1 MFAADDPDD
10 MANGI
15 QCKGASPNDD
25 RYSSAWKFSARLGL
39 VRGHARK
46 VWASRLLP
54 LGQYPRMR
62 VQQDD
67 GLVCLLVVAIL
78 PKAVVP
84 WHLGPASTPSVRK
97 HSAERMELETY
108 CAWLPA
114 PLRVPI
120 GLLCGPNKGADV
132 TVSRAVPSPGPSF
145 QLTSEQFIHDAGWC
159 DSSGVVSTRTG
170 GALSLF
176 AMNWLQQSSKALWKT
191 LIQKTGTFFFGASN
205 KAYEARTSMLV
216 FLQSFHPRERGDVR
230 SGLFASAPV
239 GLMAVLG
246 RRAYSVTG

>member
-1 MFAADDPDD
+1 MFVADDPDY

-15 QCKGASPNDD
+15 QCKGVSPYDD

-39 VRGHARK
+39 VLGHALK

-67 GLVCLLVVAIL
+67 GLMCLLVAATL

-114 PLRVPI
+114 PLRVPMAQLH
-120 GLLCGPNKGADV
+120 GVALPHGAETARRCVKHSLLE
-132 TVSRAVPSPGPSF
+132 RPGPKSLSPLQAQGLF
-145 QLTSEQFIHDAGWC
+145 GSRMGRFSTFC
-159 DSSGVVSTRTG
+159 VSKVEKVS
-170 GALSLF
+170 LSLSLSPLLF
-176 AMNWLQQSSKALWKT
+176 CFFPEYGKNSSR
-191 LIQKTGTFFFGASN
+191 
-205 KAYEARTSMLV
+205 YLV
-216 FLQSFHPRERGDVR
+216 FGLRLSREIH
-230 SGLFASAPV
+230 A
-239 GLMAVLG
+239 
-246 RRAYSVTG
+246 

>member
-1 MFAADDPDD
+1 MFVVDDPDY

-15 QCKGASPNDD
+15 QCKGVCPYDD

-39 VRGHARK
+39 VLGHALK

-54 LGQYPRMR
+54 LGLYPRMR

-67 GLVCLLVVAIL
+67 GLMCLLVVATL

-84 WHLGPASTPSVRK
+84 WHLGPAPTPSVRK

-114 PLRVPI
+114 PLRVPMC
-120 GLLCGPNKGADV
+120 LLRGPNKGADV
-132 TVSRAVPSPGPSF
+132 TVSRPVPSPGPSF
-145 QLTSEQFIHDAGWC
+145 QLTSEQIIHDAGWC
-159 DSSGVVSTRTG
+159 EGSGVVSTRTG
-170 GALSLF
+170 GALSLL

-191 LIQKTGTFFFGASN
+191 LLQLTGTFFS
-205 KAYEARTSMLV
+205 LV
-216 FLQSFHPRERGDVR
+216 HPTRLAKHEQACAFSCKVFILGNVATFALDCSLPLQ
-230 SGLFASAPV
+230 
-239 GLMAVLG
+239 
-246 RRAYSVTG
+246 

>member
-1 MFAADDPDD
+1 MILITWQ
-10 MANGI
+10 MAF
-15 QCKGASPNDD
+15 
-25 RYSSAWKFSARLGL
+25 SARVLAPMMIAILWHGSFSARLGL
-39 VRGHARK
+39 VLGHALK

-67 GLVCLLVVAIL
+67 GLMCLLVVATL

-84 WHLGPASTPSVRK
+84 WHLGLASTPSVRA

-114 PLRVPI
+114 PLGVPMC
-120 GLLCGPNKGADV
+120 LLRGPNKGADV
-132 TVSRAVPSPGPSF
+132 TVSRPVPSPGPSF
-145 QLTSEQFIHDAGWC
+145 QLSSEQFIHGAGWC
-159 DSSGVVSTRTG
+159 EGSGVVSTRTG
-170 GALSLF
+170 GALSLS

-191 LIQKTGTFFFGASN
+191 LLQLTGTFFFFGASN
-205 KAYEARTSMLV
+205 KACKARTSMLV

-246 RRAYSVTG
+246 RPAYSVTG